1 METDLTIYHFATIE
15 EWETQVKNEEYFP
28 SAFLQEGFVHCSNK
42 NQLEG
47 VIKRYFKNT
56 EKVYLI
62 TIDTKKLVA
71 ALKIEQASNGDFF
84 PHIYG
89 KINKS
94 AIVNFEKIII
104 SNFIIN

>member
-1 METDLTIYHFATIE
+1 MDSTSIIYHFATIE
-15 EWETQVKNEEYFP
+15 EWETQLKNEEYFP

-42 NQLEG
+42 KQIEG
-47 VIKRYFKNT
+47 VIKRYFKNI
-56 EKVYLI
+56 EQVYLV
-62 TIDTKKLVA
+62 TIDTKKLIP

-94 AIVNFEKIII
+94 AIVKFEKIII
-104 SNFIIN
+104 SNFRLN